1 MELFFGKR
9 LKELRLEKNI
19 TQKQLGDVFN
29 VDQTTISDWE
39 TRGYEPS
46 YQVLI
51 NLAKYF
57 DVTVGQLLG
66 VEEY

>member
-1 MELFFGKR
+1 MKISFSKM
-9 LKELRLEKNI
+9 LKELRMEKNL
-19 TQKQLGDVFN
+19 TQKQLGEKFN
-29 VDQTTISDWE
+29 ISFSSISDWE

-46 YQVLI
+46 YQT
-51 NLAKYF
+51 LADLAIFF

>member
-1 MELFFGKR
+1 MKSAFRKR
-9 LKELRLEKNI
+9 LRELRLEKNL
-19 TQKQLGDVFN
+19 TQQQLGDIFN

-39 TRGYEPS
+39 MRGGEPS
-46 YQVLI
+46 YQILI
-51 NLAKYF
+51 DLAEYF